1 VLLSALFFE
10 TRSLTKIRVY
20 LFDWNTWPA
29 SSEILWSLPLQHW
42 LLYILLYLAVNID
55 AEDELWP

>member
-1 VLLSALFFE
+1 MLLSALFFE
-10 TRSLTKIRVY
+10 TRSLTKIGVY

-29 SSEILWSLPLQHW
+29 SSEILWFLPLQHW